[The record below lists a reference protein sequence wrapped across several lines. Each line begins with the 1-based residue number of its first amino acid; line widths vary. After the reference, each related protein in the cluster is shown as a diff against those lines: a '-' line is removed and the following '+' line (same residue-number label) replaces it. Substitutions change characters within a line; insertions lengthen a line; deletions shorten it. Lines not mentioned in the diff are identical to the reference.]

1 MWHPGIRVFWQS
13 VLMVPPHSE
22 WERRTQPIRNLWSS
36 LQKEGSIPGITQ
48 SPTNPDLIK
57 RSERLA
63 LIVEAQGQ
71 CLEPRLFPGRCHWRG
86 FLKEVTW
93 PWARAVTFSSGGVF
107 YLCQPTCV
115 SHDGSWHLPEG
126 NNYHRGGKKERCG
139 ARCWLQITLQIHLNC
154 SIVKIWNLEPRWLVF
169 EERAYF
175 KTQDVPNNIYIWI
188 RRSLSA
194 SDRFTVSPGINWQGV
209 TTLWLIA
216 W

>member
-1 MWHPGIRVFWQS
+1 MLGAQIVS
-13 VLMVPPHSE
+13 GAL
-22 WERRTQPIRNLWSS
+22 S
-36 LQKEGSIPGITQ
+36 L
-48 SPTNPDLIK
+48 K
-57 RSERLA
+57 RISERGDMTMSESSHF
-63 LIVEAQGQ
+63 LIWWCFLFVSANMCFSWWELTPPRGQ
-71 CLEPRLFPGRCHWRG
+71 QL
-86 FLKEVTW
+86 
-93 PWARAVTFSSGGVF
+93 SS
-107 YLCQPTCV
+107 
-115 SHDGSWHLPEG
+115 
-126 NNYHRGGKKERCG
+126 GGKKERCD

-194 SDRFTVSPGINWQGV
+194 SDWFTVSPGINWQGV